1 MATSPPPAGSTAGS
15 PGRPFSLYLKAPGE
29 RRRPSPRFD
38 AVVHLEGP
46 KTPGLCLHH
55 NFRDLWPLPANR
67 QDQVLGFLLFA
78 LGAWSADK
86 LAPRRAQP
94 DAWTREFVLE
104 LPTVPAWANLTLE
117 MASLLNFLTGDAWTI
132 KPREVR
138 LEVAS
143 GETWPHPWQ
152 PTAVALFSGGLDSL
166 IGAIDLLEQGH
177 RLVLVSHY
185 DYGQLA
191 AGQQSLAAGLIR
203 HYGPERLVHRGLRVQ
218 FEGPELTLRSRSLL
232 YVALGLIAV
241 SAFPGNL
248 PLFIPENGWISLNP
262 PLTLNRLGAYSTR
275 TTHPQFMR
283 DLAALWRQAGL
294 SQELHNPYQD
304 LTKGEMAVRCANLG
318 LLEKLAPLSLSCARP
333 VAGRWQREPAGACGY
348 CYPCLVR
355 RAALHR
361 LGWDRGGDY
370 RVDVLAGPEMLR
382 HRVKGRHLRAV
393 CLALKTWQENPRE
406 LPARLHL
413 GRGDPQD
420 LVAQTVAAKRVLEAG
435 LAELAALIR
444 EQGQAAVK
452 EFLGEKDA
460 FFDARL

>member
-1 MATSPPPAGSTAGS
+1 MTPLKVKTNRKGGSPP
-15 PGRPFSLYLKAPGE
+15 RPFWLHLKAPGE
-29 RRRPSPRFD
+29 RRRPPPKAD

-46 KTPGLCLHH
+46 QTPGLCLHH
-55 NFRDLWPLPANR
+55 NFRDLWPLPAD
-67 QDQVLGFLLFA
+67 QKDQVLGFLLFA

-86 LAPRRAQP
+86 LSPRRAQP
-94 DAWTREFVLE
+94 DAWSREFVVD
-104 LPTVPAWANLTLE
+104 LPVTPAWANLAPE

-132 KPREVR
+132 KPREAR
-138 LEVAS
+138 IDLEFV
-143 GETWPHPWQ
+143 EIWPHPWQ
-152 PTAVALFSGGLDSL
+152 PTAAALFSGGLDSL

-203 HYGPERLVHRGLRVQ
+203 HYGPERLVHLALRVQ

-232 YVALGLIAV
+232 YVALGLTAV
-241 SAFPGNL
+241 SAFPGSL

-275 TTHPQFMR
+275 TTHPHFMKG
-283 DLAALWRQAGL
+283 LAALWRQAGL
-294 SQELHNPYQD
+294 SQELHNPYGEM
-304 LTKGEMAVRCANLG
+304 TKGEMAARCANPG

-333 VAGRWQREPAGACGY
+333 VAGRWQKEPAGACGY

-393 CLALKTWQENPRE
+393 CLALKTWQENPRG
-406 LPARLHL
+406 LLARLHL
-413 GRGDPQD
+413 GRGEPQE
-420 LVAQTVAAKRVLEAG
+420 LAAQTSAATRVLKAG
-435 LAELAALIR
+435 LAELEAWIR
-444 EQGQAAVK
+444 EQGKGVI
-452 EFLGEKDA
+452 EDFLGEKGGFVEA
-460 FFDARL
+460 

>member
-1 MATSPPPAGSTAGS
+1 MATSPPLAGSTASS

-29 RRRPSPRFD
+29 KRRLPLKFD

-46 KTPGLCLHH
+46 QTPGLRLHH
-55 NFRDLWPLPANR
+55 NFRQFWPLPADKK
-67 QDQVLGFLLFA
+67 DQVLGFLLFA
-78 LGAWSADK
+78 LAAWSADK
-86 LAPRRAQP
+86 LAPRRARP
-94 DAWTREFVLE
+94 DAWSREFVVD
-104 LPTVPAWANLTLE
+104 LPTTPAWANLAPE
-117 MASLLNFLTGDAWTI
+117 MASLLNFLSGDAWSI
-132 KPREVR
+132 KPREVKLD
-138 LEVAS
+138 LES

-166 IGAIDLLEQGH
+166 IGAIDLLEQGR

-203 HYGPERLVHRGLRVQ
+203 HYGPERLVHLALRVQ
-218 FEGPELTLRSRSLL
+218 LEGPELSLRSRSLL

-275 TTHPQFMR
+275 TTHPRFMQ

-294 SQELHNPYQD
+294 SQDLHNPYQN
-304 LTKGEMAVRCANLG
+304 LTKGEMAAGCANPG

-333 VAGRWQREPAGACGY
+333 VAGRWQKEPAGACGY

-361 LGWDRGGDY
+361 LGRDRGQDY
-370 RVDVLAGPEMLR
+370 RVDVLAGPAMLR

-406 LPARLHL
+406 LLARLHL
-413 GRGDPQD
+413 GRGKPQD
-420 LVAQTVAAKRVLEAG
+420 LVGQTVAAGRVLEAG
-435 LAELAALIR
+435 LAELEAWIR
-444 EQGQAAVK
+444 EQGQAAVR
-452 EFLGEKDA
+452 EFLGERGA
-460 FFDARL
+460 FFEAGL

>member
-1 MATSPPPAGSTAGS
+1 MATNTYPAGSQDS
-15 PGRPFSLYLKAPGE
+15 SSRRPFSLYLKAPGE
-29 RRRPSPRFD
+29 KRRPPPRFD

-46 KTPGLCLHH
+46 QTPGLRLHH
-55 NFRDLWPLPANR
+55 NFRQFWPLSAGKK
-67 QDQVLGFLLFA
+67 DQVLGFLLFA
-78 LGAWSADK
+78 LAAWTADK
-86 LAPRRAQP
+86 LAPRRTQP
-94 DAWTREFVLE
+94 DAWSREFMVE
-104 LPTVPAWANLTLE
+104 FPTAPAWAGLAPE
-117 MASLLNFLTGDAWTI
+117 MASLLNFLTGDAWSI
-132 KPREVR
+132 KPREVKLN
-138 LEVAS
+138 LER

-191 AGQQSLAAGLIR
+191 AGQQSLAAGLTR
-203 HYGPERLVHRGLRVQ
+203 HYGPERLVHLALRVQ
-218 FEGPELTLRSRSLL
+218 LEGPELSLRSRSLL
-232 YVALGLIAV
+232 YVALGLAAV
-241 SAFPGNL
+241 SAFPETL

-275 TTHPQFMR
+275 TTHPHFMT

-304 LTKGEMAVRCANLG
+304 LTKGEMAVRCANPG

-333 VAGRWQREPAGACGY
+333 VAGRWQKEPAGACGY

-361 LGWDRGGDY
+361 LGRDRGGDY

-406 LPARLHL
+406 LLARLHL
-413 GRGDPQD
+413 GRGEPQD
-420 LVAQTVAAKRVLEAG
+420 LVAQTVAAGRVLEAG
-435 LAELAALIR
+435 LAELEAWVW
-444 EQGQAAVK
+444 EQGKGVIQ
-452 EFLGEKDA
+452 EFLGEKSGFGEA
-460 FFDARL
+460 